1 MQTLNLGDRKHWQR
15 RCVSI
20 CVFFVAGIIGALLLK
35 VGSMAVPL
43 SLASLILT
51 VALFSLVTA
60 TPPPID

>member
-15 RCVSI
+15 RCAST